1 MVGGRG
7 HYLNLRIE
15 LGEGVLDLLK
25 THRIGSL
32 AARPISSLL
41 RGLLK
46 PAALAMVQPGSW
58 QKCL

>member
-1 MVGGRG
+1 M
-7 HYLNLRIE
+7 NLKIE

-46 PAALAMVQPGSW
+46 PAGPSDGPTRQLAEMSLVVH
-58 QKCL
+58 